1 MPSPFNY
8 KNTYKDPGIK
18 TERLNPVVVT
28 GETKQIQIKKKQD
41 DWRSGKY
48 PKFEKRIQKPNIPTV
63 TVPKYKESYKPLLTP
78 KIKTKQLLPQTGTIQ
93 RFSPKEQIKQPTKLN
108 PIIEAYNP
116 PKFEGAQPLAQTQ
129 QKKIYST
136 FKQQMQQLKNR

>member
-8 KNTYKDPGIK
+8 KNTDKDPGIK

-28 GETKQIQIKKKQD
+28 GKKKQD
-41 DWRSGKY
+41 GWRSGKY
-48 PKFEKRIQKPNIPTV
+48 PKFEKRIQKTNIPSV

-93 RFSPKEQIKQPTKLN
+93 RFSPKEQIKKPTKLN
-108 PIIEAYNP
+108 PIIEAHIP
-116 PKFEGAQPLAQTQ
+116 AQFEGAKPLAQTQ
-129 QKKIYST
+129 QEKIYST